1 MWQWYHF
8 HRWTNFEKIATNFE
22 IVGYKVDSRAVD
34 IEQVVIGRSAAGV
47 VEVDEVV
54 LFDSGSETSC

>member
-1 MWQWYHF
+1 LIDIEQ
-8 HRWTNFEKIATNFE
+8 IATHFE
-22 IVGYKVDSRAVD
+22 IEDYKVDSREVG

-47 VEVDEVV
+47 VEADEIV